1 MKSKFILRAFAPSL
15 FALLIATGCASHPK
29 AKGGTGP
36 SGWWKPGVTDA
47 AVITQAMAKCRVTA
61 AMAPAGA
68 ATVKNVFAARALDKH
83 RQEGVAYDCLIAE
96 GYQFTRQSLVPA
108 GLAFVPEE

>member
-1 MKSKFILRAFAPSL
+1 MKLRHPLST
-15 FALLIATGCASHPK
+15 LLLSTLLLGCASHPK

-36 SGWWKPGVTDA
+36 SGWWKPGVTDS

-61 AMAPAGA
+61 AMAPAGTGQG
-68 ATVKNVFAARALDKH
+68 TVKNVFAAAAVDKH
-83 RQEGVAYDCLIAE
+83 RKEGVTYDCLIGE
-96 GYQFTRQSLVPA
+96 GFQYTRQSLVPA

>member
-1 MKSKFILRAFAPSL
+1 MKLRSL
-15 FALLIATGCASHPK
+15 RSLLFVLPLLAGCASHPK
-29 AKGGTGP
+29 ATGGTGP

-83 RQEGVAYDCLIAE
+83 RQEGVAFDCLIAE
-96 GYQFTRQSLVPA
+96 GFQYTRQSLVPA
-108 GLAFVPEE
+108 GLAFVPED